1 MLKKIDKAKKFLSE
15 NTSSFRCPICR
26 SSFIQTDYA
35 LICTEKHRF
44 ELSKKGTLYFLK
56 THIQTE
62 YDHQM
67 FVHRQAMIK
76 SGMYESM
83 LKKLVPYMNDKE
95 LVLDV
100 GCGEGSFLNAL
111 SEASTA
117 KKKIGFDIS
126 KEGIYLATNQPAEE
140 TFWCAA
146 DLTNLPFADH
156 SVDCIL
162 NIFSPS
168 HYKEFARVLKPGGQ
182 VVKIIPEA
190 GYLKE
195 LRAAFFPND
204 QKKQTYS
211 NQKVIE
217 KFSESMKIIDNER
230 VTTVFEIPEARR
242 LDLLEMSPLEWQA
255 DPKIKAEL
263 QRNPLEKITVDL
275 RMLVG
280 EYR

>member
-1 MLKKIDKAKKFLSE
+1 MLKKIDKAKNFITE
-15 NTSSFRCPICR
+15 NVSLFRCPICHN
-26 SSFIQTDYA
+26 SFVQKEYA
-35 LICTEKHRF
+35 LVCTNNHRF
-44 ELSKKGTLYFLK
+44 DLSKKGTLYFLK

-76 SGMYESM
+76 SGMYEKM
-83 LKKLVPYMNDKE
+83 LTEIVPYMNGKE
-95 LVLDV
+95 VVLDV
-100 GCGEGSFLNAL
+100 GCGEGSFLTAL

-117 KKKIGFDIS
+117 KRKIGFDIS
-126 KEGIYLATNQPAEE
+126 KEGIYLATNQQGE

-146 DLTNLPFADH
+146 DLTNLPFADR

-168 HYKEFARVLKPGGQ
+168 HYKEFERVLQPDGQ

-190 GYLKE
+190 GYLNE
-195 LRAAFFPND
+195 LRTAFFPND
-204 QKKQTYS
+204 KKKQTYS
-211 NQKVIE
+211 NQKVID
-217 KFSESMKIIDNER
+217 KFSEAMKVMEDKRI
-230 VTTVFEIPEARR
+230 TTVFDIPKERR

-255 DPKIKAEL
+255 DPKIKEAL
-263 QRNPLEKITVDL
+263 RKHPLEKITVDL

-280 EYR
+280 EIR